1 MRNIFTNEEEIIN
14 KFKQIILNKYDE
26 NDLNEIIML
35 DTNLFR
41 FIQAKDFNLN
51 EAFSMFEKVNTW
63 RNNFLINQ
71 IKPFELELVKNI
83 KTLFPTYW
91 LNTDK
96 LGHPI
101 YVECPGII
109 NITELLEITT
119 IDELVTL
126 YIKNSEF
133 MFTYL
138 YDFISEKTGKKIK
151 ETFTIIDLKGCSFGN
166 INSKVYTYIKTIIKL
181 GSMYYPETVYKMF
194 IINTPFI
201 FKSIWYIIKPFLP
214 RKTRNK
220 ITILRAGQ
228 EHILFDYIDKDK
240 LPENLDF
247 TNNQN
252 QNNPL
257 EKEYLNWLK
266 F

>member
-51 EAFSMFEKVNTW
+51 EAFSMFEKVNAW

-71 IKPFELELVKNI
+71 IKPFEPELVKNI
-83 KTLFPTYW
+83 KNLFPTYW

-109 NITELLEITT
+109 NITKLLEITT
-119 IDELVTL
+119 IDELITL
-126 YIKNSEF
+126 YIKN
-133 MFTYL
+133 
-138 YDFISEKTGKKIK
+138 
-151 ETFTIIDLKGCSFGN
+151 
-166 INSKVYTYIKTIIKL
+166 IIKL

-201 FKSIWYIIKPFLP
+201 FNSIWYVIKSFLP

-228 EHILFDYIDKDK
+228 EHILYDYIDKDK

-247 TNNQN
+247 TNSQN

-266 F
+266 S